1 MTSLLF
7 TNDSSQ
13 LFTNDSGR
21 LFTNDQPI
29 VYQQLPPIVYP
40 MSTWPIVYKRLLTL
54 LLPALPP
61 NSKQALPRLAA
72 TLPHIIRCPNK
83 PFFKFSQVSPYGKF
97 PYDQNI

>member
-29 VYQQLPPIVYP
+29 VYQRLPPIVYP
-40 MSTWPIVYKRLLTL
+40 MSTWPIVYESAVRLLLSSQL
-54 LLPALPP
+54 LT
-61 NSKQALPRLAA
+61 ALPRILGLYRTALKLVA
-72 TLPHIIRCPNK
+72 TVTL
-83 PFFKFSQVSPYGKF
+83 QVSNKSEKPLWSRTRLLGT
-97 PYDQNI
+97 